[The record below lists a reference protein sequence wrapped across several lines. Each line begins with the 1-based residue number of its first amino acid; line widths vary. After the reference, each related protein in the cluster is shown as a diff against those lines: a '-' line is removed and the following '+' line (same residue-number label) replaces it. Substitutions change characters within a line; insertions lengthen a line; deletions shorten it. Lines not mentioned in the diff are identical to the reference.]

1 MINKPVNQLQFSTEV
16 RAKFESLYRIE
27 VPEAQASLDA
37 LNKHAEEICEALQPV
52 FRSLIIT
59 MLELKRQ
66 THT

>member
-1 MINKPVNQLQFSTEV
+1 MTDKPINQLQLRTEV
-16 RAKFESLYRIE
+16 HAKFESLYRIE

-37 LNKHAEEICEALQPV
+37 LNKHAEDICESLQPI